1 MVPGALLG
9 VFCYLVGG
17 WPGLAWG
24 FFLSTILVYHVTFMV
39 NSVCHLL
46 GKRRFATDD
55 DSRNNWVVALL
66 TFGEGWHNNH
76 HHYPSA
82 ARQGF
87 RWYEI
92 DISYATLKF
101 LSWFGIV
108 WDLRQPTERALSVE
122 DGRKIVESDEWRA
135 VGEKRHSILHS
146 PLVLA
151 LTSTLTNHYNI
162 CIANLD
168 AVSLPVSAES
178 TPLDDPSLY
187 LNREL
192 SWLQFN
198 HRVLEEAQDPNVPLL
213 ERLKF
218 LAIYSANLDEFFMVR
233 VGNLHQK
240 VQAGISRGSG
250 ADRMSAIRPA

>member
-1 MVPGALLG
+1 MCAVFYAIRVFALTGGYHRYFAHRGYKTSRVFQFIIAWCGCMSIQRGPIWWAGHHRVHHKHSDTDDDPHSPVANSVWWSHVGWVVSTKFSDSGWDQMKDWAKYPELRWLEKFDMIPGTLLG

-17 WPGLAWG
+17 LPGLAWG

-55 DSRNNWVVALL
+55 DSRNNWLVALL

-108 WDLRQPTERALSVE
+108 WDLRQPTERALAAKTVE
-122 DGRKIVESDEWRA
+122 K
-135 VGEKRHSILHS
+135 
-146 PLVLA
+146 
-151 LTSTLTNHYNI
+151 
-162 CIANLD
+162 
-168 AVSLPVSAES
+168 
-178 TPLDDPSLY
+178 
-187 LNREL
+187 
-192 SWLQFN
+192 
-198 HRVLEEAQDPNVPLL
+198 
-213 ERLKF
+213 
-218 LAIYSANLDEFFMVR
+218 
-233 VGNLHQK
+233 
-240 VQAGISRGSG
+240 
-250 ADRMSAIRPA
+250 